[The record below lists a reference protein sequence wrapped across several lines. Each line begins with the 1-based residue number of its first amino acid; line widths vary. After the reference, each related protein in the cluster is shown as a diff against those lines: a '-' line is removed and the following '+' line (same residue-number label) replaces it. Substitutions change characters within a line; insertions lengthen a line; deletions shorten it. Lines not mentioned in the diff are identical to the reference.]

1 MTGSGPLSGRRV
13 VVTRSRPQARSLC
26 VLLEADGAD
35 VIEFPAIRVS
45 PPSDYGPVDRAIER
59 LADYQWIAFTS
70 QNAVTAFTERLQAR
84 GGDAALLAR
93 LRVAAIGPATAH
105 ALSAH
110 GLRPHLSPARF
121 VAEALVDAFAGAYP
135 QGLRGTRVLVPRA
148 LDARTVLPDGLR
160 ALGAVVDVVPVYRVE
175 AERKQGAAAWQRLLH
190 ETVDAVT
197 FTSPS
202 TVRHFVELLGA
213 SSPRVLDPA
222 LVACIGP
229 ITAAA
234 ARAFG
239 LSVGLVA
246 ETYTIPGLVDAL
258 RGRLGRAAYT
268 AKRLE
273 QTT

>member
-1 MTGSGPLSGRRV
+1 MTAHGPLSGRRV
-13 VVTRSRPQARSLC
+13 VVTRSRAQARSLC
-26 VLLEADGAD
+26 ALLEADGAE

-70 QNAVTAFTERLQAR
+70 QNAVTAFTDRLKVRGRDTAPLERLR
-84 GGDAALLAR
+84 I
-93 LRVAAIGPATAH
+93 AAIGPATAH
-105 ALSAH
+105 ALRAC
-110 GLRPHLSPARF
+110 GLRPQLAPARF
-121 VAEALVDAFAGAYP
+121 VAEALVEAFTAEYP
-135 QGLRGTRVLVPRA
+135 QGLRGARVLLPRA

-160 ALGAVVDVVPVYRVE
+160 ALGAVVDVVAVYRVE
-175 AERKQGAAAWQRLLH
+175 VEREQSPAARQRLLH

-202 TVRHFVELLGA
+202 TVRNLVELLGA
-213 SSPRVLDPA
+213 ESSRVLGPA
-222 LVACIGP
+222 IVACIGP

-234 ARAFG
+234 ARECG

-258 RGRLGRAAYT
+258 RGRLGRAVSA
-268 AKRLE
+268 ADR
-273 QTT
+273 